1 MEKILEFFKGFSSS
15 DIKSAFNRYTL
26 DGMGSWSHFSQI
38 VLMLAACGAFLIG
51 FKFLSDNMEK
61 LFGSSLKQL
70 FNKTSDQKLVGVGMG
85 AVSTA
90 VVQSSGITT
99 VMVVGFVNAGI
110 MSLYQAATVIM
121 GANIGT
127 TITAQIAA
135 WGSSFDIAPIFMLM
149 LFAGAM
155 MDMISKNDK
164 VKSIGLAI
172 AGLGLVFFG
181 LEIMSDAM
189 GIYKEMPAVQNFL
202 SDITNPFLLLIF
214 GIVFTA
220 LLQSSSA
227 VTTIIIAM
235 ASQGLL
241 IGGGGNAVLYIILG
255 SNIGSTVTALI
266 SSIGTSVNARR
277 ASMMHLLFNTIGTIL
292 FMILLL
298 VWSEGVVGA
307 DFFNATFVKW
317 FDGNPEIQIAMF
329 HTFFN
334 VTCTLMFLPFTKALV
349 KMASLLIPEKEQ
361 KEKDPSELVYMDKRF
376 LATPAVA
383 VGQLCKDTFRMADIA
398 MESLSIAFNG
408 FINRDLEAMKQVSEH
423 NETVATI
430 SGKISDYLVR
440 VSAGDT
446 SLKDEKAITA
456 LHNNI
461 GDIARISE
469 LADNFTKYTNRAV
482 KDNLVFSEGINEKL
496 GVMHDLLH
504 EQYAYTKRIMLEN
517 QRSLISESDALE
529 DRIDTMRRD
538 LVAEHITRLSQGKCR
553 PENNTI
559 FVNLVCN
566 LERIGDHLNF
576 IVHSTEN

>member
-1 MEKILEFFKGFSSS
+1 MNGLNISLSVLLAAGIMEHVVNVI
-15 DIKSAFNRYTL
+15 
-26 DGMGSWSHFSQI
+26 M
-38 VLMLAACGAFLIG
+38 MLAACGAFLVG

-61 LFGSSLKQL
+61 LAGNSLKKL
-70 FNKTSDQKLVGVGMG
+70 FNKTSDKKMVGVGIG

-90 VVQSSGITT
+90 VVQSSGVTT

-110 MSLYQAATVIM
+110 MSLFQAATVIM

-127 TITAQIAA
+127 TITAQLAA
-135 WGSSFDIAPIFMLM
+135 LSSFDIAPAFISLLFIGVMMEML
-149 LFAGAM
+149 
-155 MDMISKNDK
+155 SKSDK

-181 LEIMSDAM
+181 LEIMSSSM
-189 GIYKEMPAVQNFL
+189 SVYKQSEAVISL
-202 SDITNPFLLLIF
+202 LESLKNPFLLLLF

-235 ASQGLL
+235 ATQGLL

-255 SNIGSTVTALI
+255 SNIGSCVTALI

-277 ASMMHLLFNTIGTIL
+277 ASTMHLLFNVTGTIL

-298 VWSEGVVGA
+298 IWSDKVVGSN
-307 DFFNATFVKW
+307 FYEVTFVKW
-317 FDGNPEIQIAMF
+317 FAGEGAEGTQIAMF

-334 VTCTLMFLPFTKALV
+334 VTCTLIFLPFTKLLV
-349 KMASLLIPEKEQ
+349 KVSTILVSDKKPAVDRQPW
-361 KEKDPSELVYMDKRF
+361 ELVYMDKRF

-383 VGQLCKDTFRMADIA
+383 LGQLKKETFRMADMS
-398 MESLSIAFNG
+398 MESLKTAFQA
-408 FINRDLEAMKQVSEH
+408 FINRDLNAIEQVYETNENIVKISEQ
-423 NETVATI
+423 
-430 SGKISDYLVR
+430 ISDYLVR
-440 VSAGDT
+440 VSASGI
-446 SLKDEKAITA
+446 SLADEKSVSA

-461 GDIARISE
+461 GDIARIAE
-469 LADNFTKYTNRAV
+469 LADNLTKYTKKEV
-482 KDNLVFSEGINEKL
+482 KDNLIFSEGINEQL
-496 GVMHDLLH
+496 AVMHERLQQQHLLVK
-504 EQYAYTKRIMLEN
+504 QIILDKDYSVMPR
-517 QRSLISESDALE
+517 SDALE
-529 DRIDTMRRD
+529 DEIDAMRRD
-538 LVAEHITRLSQGKCR
+538 LVAEHIARLGQGKCR

-576 IVHSTEN
+576 IAHSRDN